1 MSEDTTRLPN
11 NTLFTA
17 ARYVHF
23 AILCVLI
30 VLLAGLDSHAGSH
43 KSNMKEM
50 CKRTREVN
58 AQGMG
63 GEGYFYWFFN
73 KHKLAPLTAV
83 PSFWAEVRAH
93 CPGAW

>member
-1 MSEDTTRLPN
+1 M
-11 NTLFTA
+11 
-17 ARYVHF
+17 
-23 AILCVLI
+23 LCANPVFFYP
-30 VLLAGLDSHAGSH
+30 DSYAKSH

-58 AQGMG
+58 AQGLG

-73 KHKLAPLTAV
+73 KHKLAPSSAV
-83 PSFWAEVRAH
+83 PSFWAEVKAH